1 MKTKA
6 YKILFYFL
14 SSHLILSTANAEKTA
29 SLPFFRHPQ
38 SAFPSGEASPRD
50 LEKNWVKDEAQMS
63 YEILRGKQKI
73 WIKANEIARDINLS
87 LLATNGNN
95 SIKYKILK
103 IDGRQVLAQNP
114 QTLQAEWMAIESLA
128 SLPED
133 LGIATNLIAAT
144 LHAKPEWKS
153 IGVHAAE
160 PLTRL
165 QVKNYQDNWVQVSPI
180 NRPEVTGWVDNS
192 NLLFKHDFAS
202 EIKTSDTSGDNADKW
217 IPVLYRHGTMMVGY
231 KQQQIPMSKVIALKT
246 KNSMGISL
254 VSHSDFSLL
263 MKQNVSISKTDYD
276 VWSTSK
282 LPGHGIIY
290 WKKSE
295 PTQNKNQN
303 TDQIN
308 DQKKSV
314 PTNEPPSAN
323 NVILKTEDLLKREV
337 VSISFNP
344 KKTTHGLASAEGIY
358 LTTDGKNWRRLNQFG
373 NKNAPVLID
382 ESDTLYVGSENSNDL
397 GEHFSAY
404 LKWDELAHMVEK
416 KQNSPA
422 RELKIRNIKNP
433 RPGILSIEFDTGSDV
448 IRMAARKTTDSNLK
462 WDFE

>member
-1 MKTKA
+1 MKINHHKL
-6 YKILFYFL
+6 LFLAL
-14 SSHLILSTANAEKTA
+14 SSSLILSAAHAEKTA

-50 LEKNWVKDEAQMS
+50 LEKNWIKDEAQMS
-63 YEILRGKQKI
+63 YEILRGTQRI

-87 LLATNGNN
+87 LLATTSNN
-95 SIKYKILK
+95 TTKYKILK
-103 IDGRQVLAQNP
+103 IDGRQVLAQNT
-114 QTLQAEWMAIESLA
+114 QTLQAEWMAIESLTT
-128 SLPED
+128 SPED
-133 LGIATNLIAAT
+133 LGIAINLITAT
-144 LHAKPEWKS
+144 LHIKPEWKS
-153 IGVHAAE
+153 MGVHAVD

-165 QVKNYQDNWVQVSPI
+165 QVKSFQDNWVQVSPI
-180 NRPEVTGWVDNS
+180 NRPEVTGWIDNS
-192 NLLFKHDFAS
+192 NLIFKHDFAS
-202 EIKTSDTSGDNADKW
+202 EIKTADNADKW
-217 IPVLYRHGTMMVGY
+217 IQVKYRHGNMLVGY
-231 KQQQIPMSKVIALKT
+231 KQEEIPMSKVTAMKT
-246 KNSMGISL
+246 KNTLGISL
-254 VSHSDFSLL
+254 VSNSDLSLL

-295 PTQNKNQN
+295 PAPNNNNEKKTRSSNQ
-303 TDQIN
+303 
-308 DQKKSV
+308 
-314 PTNEPPSAN
+314 PPSAN
-323 NVILKTEDLLKREV
+323 NDILKTEDLLKREV

-344 KKTTHGLASAEGIY
+344 KNKSHGLASAEGIF

-373 NKNAPVLID
+373 NNNAPVLID
-382 ESDTLYVGSENSNDL
+382 ESDTLYVGSENSSDL

-404 LKWDELAHMVEK
+404 LKWDDLAHMVEK

-433 RPGILSIEFDTGSDV
+433 RPGILSIEFDTGSGL
-448 IRMAARKTTDSNLK
+448 IRMAARKTSDSNLK

>member
-1 MKTKA
+1 MKINHCKL
-6 YKILFYFL
+6 LFFVL
-14 SSHLILSTANAEKTA
+14 LANINFSFAHAEKTA

-50 LEKNWVKDEAQMS
+50 LEKNWIKDEAQMS

-87 LLATNGNN
+87 LWATTANN
-95 SIKYKILK
+95 STKYKILK
-103 IDGRQVLAQNP
+103 IDGRQVLAQNT
-114 QTLQAEWMAIESLA
+114 QTLQAEWMAIENLTTS
-128 SLPED
+128 PED
-133 LGIATNLIAAT
+133 LGIAINLITAT
-144 LHAKPEWKS
+144 LHIKPEWKS
-153 IGVHAAE
+153 MGVHAID

-165 QVKNYQDNWVQVSPI
+165 QVKSFQDNWVQVSPI
-180 NRPEVTGWVDNS
+180 NRPEVTGWIDNS
-192 NLLFKHDFAS
+192 NLIFKHDFAS
-202 EIKTSDTSGDNADKW
+202 EIKTSENSDQW
-217 IPVLYRHGTMMVGY
+217 IAVKYRHGNMLVGY
-231 KQQQIPMSKVIALKT
+231 KQEQIPMNKITAMKT
-246 KNSMGISL
+246 KSSMGISL
-254 VSHSDFSLL
+254 VSNTDLSLL

-295 PTQNKNQN
+295 PSQNNKNE
-303 TDQIN
+303 
-308 DQKKSV
+308 KKSTS
-314 PTNEPPSAN
+314 PNPPPSAVN

-344 KKTTHGLASAEGIY
+344 KNSSHGLASAEGIF
-358 LTTDGKNWRRLNQFG
+358 LTTDGKNWRKLNQFG
-373 NKNAPVLID
+373 NNNAPVLID
-382 ESDTLYVGSENSNDL
+382 ENDTLYVGSENSSDL
-397 GEHFSAY
+397 GGHFSAY

-433 RPGILSIEFDTGSDV
+433 RPGILSIEFDTGSGL